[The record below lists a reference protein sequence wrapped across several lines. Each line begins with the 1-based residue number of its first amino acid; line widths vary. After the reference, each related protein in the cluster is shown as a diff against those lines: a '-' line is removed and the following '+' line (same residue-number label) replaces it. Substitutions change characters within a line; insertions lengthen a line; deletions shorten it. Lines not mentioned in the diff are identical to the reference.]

1 MPIEQMGEDY
11 LVIMSTI
18 TVTPVRAAFCSNPLS
33 VLPATV
39 TAEGKGSPFML
50 EEH

>member
-18 TVTPVRAAFCSNPLS
+18 TVTPVIRKVPNAQAY
-33 VLPATV
+33 
-39 TAEGKGSPFML
+39 
-50 EEH
+50 